1 MKCQRRPLGQWSG
14 CLGPNVSLSYLKRVV
29 AVLQCGGRS
38 PLTEVAPSPFPSCPC
53 LAQRC
58 QRLLRAGGGRRGP
71 NTHAGS
77 VCTSHARPRMGM
89 GALPSGPSPL
99 GALPGR
105 GRQCGGRGSLREDR
119 RGRVRLISGWQASH
133 PVPASH
139 LGSDRSGGPVPSV
152 PCGAVLEPG
161 KGGRTPGQEE
171 PSLSEA
177 PPSPPT
183 PRLPLLHCN
192 IYVSPL
198 TWLMV
203 VSSCRHFKPVTTRG
217 A

>member
-1 MKCQRRPLGQWSG
+1 MWSLFFSAGAGVPSLRSHPPPSRLAPAWPSAARG
-14 CLGPNVSLSYLKRVV
+14 CCVR
-29 AVLQCGGRS
+29 
-38 PLTEVAPSPFPSCPC
+38 
-53 LAQRC
+53 
-58 QRLLRAGGGRRGP
+58 GGGRHGP

-77 VCTSHARPRMGM
+77 VCISHARPRMGM

-119 RGRVRLISGWQASH
+119 RGRVRLISWQASH
-133 PVPASH
+133 PVPATH

-161 KGGRTPGQEE
+161 KGGRTPGQKE
-171 PSLSEA
+171 PNLSEA
-177 PPSPPT
+177 PPPT
-183 PRLPLLHCN
+183 PCLPLLHCN